1 MISVMADSLVENNG
15 TGASNSDT
23 LLVVANVAE
32 VPLTITAGYV
42 TVSGEIDNVPDSWND
57 VTPISESD
65 QIKARLMPSDTSEDA
80 CDSFYFCIGA
90 SGNLV
95 NNESISVKITADGWY
110 KGLEGTGTS
119 SVDGLKI
126 YSKNPEAAQAQGKI
140 RSAANDDVLTV
151 THSGGLQNEIVL
163 AGYSKIEWEVSDAVA
178 AGFYSATV
186 RFEIQPNNS

>member
-1 MISVMADSLVENNG
+1 MISVMADSSVENNG

-42 TVSGEIDNVPDSWND
+42 TVSGESDNVPDSWND

-65 QIKARLMPSDTSEDA
+65 QIKARLIPSDTSEDV

-119 SVDGLKI
+119 PVAGLEIHSGSPQAVTSSSEKITSV
-126 YSKNPEAAQAQGKI
+126 
-140 RSAANDDVLTV
+140 ANGDILTV

-163 AGYSKIEWEVSDAVA
+163 AGYSKIEWKVLDAVA
-178 AGFYSATV
+178 AGDYSATV
-186 RFEIQPNNS
+186 RFVIQQNS

>member
-1 MISVMADSLVENNG
+1 MISVMADSSVENNG

-23 LLVVANVAE
+23 LLVVANVVE

-42 TVSGEIDNVPDSWND
+42 TVSGEIDNIPDSWND

-119 SVDGLKI
+119 SVDGLEI
-126 YSKNPEAAQAQGKI
+126 SSKNPEAAKAQGKI
-140 RSAANDDVLTV
+140 SSVVNDDVLTV

-178 AGFYSATV
+178 AGDYSATV
-186 RFEIQPNNS
+186 RFEIQQNS